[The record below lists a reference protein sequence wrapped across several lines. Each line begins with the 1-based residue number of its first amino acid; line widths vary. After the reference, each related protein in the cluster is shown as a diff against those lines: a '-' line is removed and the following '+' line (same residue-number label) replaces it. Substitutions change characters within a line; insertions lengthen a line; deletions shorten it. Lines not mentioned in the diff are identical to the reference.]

1 MIYEKYQ
8 ELNLRAQKSP
18 HNLHMSAAIPEVM
31 MLNPKEL
38 GKKASF
44 CQK

>member
-1 MIYEKYQ
+1 
-8 ELNLRAQKSP
+8 
-18 HNLHMSAAIPEVM
+18 MSTAIPEVM

-38 GKKASF
+38 VKKASF